1 MTENNNRW
9 WESYVARYLAGNMFA
24 VLVLFYLVA
33 FHGSDIQHSLCQLRG
48 YIPLCKDNFTDKVF
62 GFIFQTTREVEA
74 VNSDIAVIDSSFIL
88 NKNTKIIITE
98 INFANIFILGVFGFL
113 YMYISSI
120 PTYFFHVTRGFFGN
134 IIRWIWR
141 IIVNRDNISKI
152 YSEFSSKTN
161 SHPLSSSEFLKKSTF
176 KRDEIKKKR
185 YDGGFSPEY
194 VTSYQHT
201 RENGNAFGIII
212 AEILFAWLLIIFNF
226 SICLIIIWLL
236 FGFLGWFIGI
246 CFEFKMVDSVDK

>member
-9 WESYVARYLAGNMFA
+9 WEFYVARYLAGNMFA

-33 FHGSDIQHSLCQLRG
+33 FYGSDIQHSLCQLRG

-62 GFIFQTTREVEA
+62 GFIFQTTREIEPI
-74 VNSDIAVIDSSFIL
+74 NSDIAVIDSSFIL

-120 PTYFFHVTRGFFGN
+120 PTYFFHVMRGFFGN
-134 IIRWIWR
+134 IIRWICR
-141 IIVNRDNISKI
+141 MIFSSDNISKI
-152 YSEFSSKTN
+152 SFSN
-161 SHPLSSSEFLKKSTF
+161 SEFLKKSTL
-176 KRDEIKKKR
+176 KRDEIKKER
-185 YDGGFSPEY
+185 YDREFSPEY
-194 VTSYQHT
+194 ITSYQHV

-212 AEILFAWLLIIFNF
+212 TEIIFAWLLIISNF
-226 SICLIIIWLL
+226 SLYLIVIWLS
-236 FGFLGWFIGI
+236 FGFFGWFLGI
-246 CFEFKMVDSVDK
+246 YFEFKMVDSADK